1 MKYKTFFKSVYVI
14 KTNPEDYASLT
25 GKRVGKVFLYEAPD
39 NSIIIHVG
47 STYLHVIVGRNV
59 TAPVLKNL
67 VSIAMTHKKPVKL
80 EVCENL
86 KNLHMVDQ
94 TILRINEY
102 LGFKDILV

>member
-14 KTNPEDYASLT
+14 KANPEDYAPLM
-25 GKRVGKVFLYEAPD
+25 GKRVGKVFVYEAPE
-39 NSIIIHVG
+39 N
-47 STYLHVIVGRNV
+47 TYLHVIVGRNV

-67 VSIAMTHKKPVKL
+67 ISIAMTHKKPVKL

-86 KNLHMVDQ
+86 KNLHVVDQ